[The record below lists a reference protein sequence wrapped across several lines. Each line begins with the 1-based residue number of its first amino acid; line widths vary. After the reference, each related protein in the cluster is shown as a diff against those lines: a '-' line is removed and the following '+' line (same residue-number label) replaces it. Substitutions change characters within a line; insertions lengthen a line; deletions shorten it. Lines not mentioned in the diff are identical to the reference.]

1 MIIVR
6 ALRTGARIIKWKQLY
21 QEKVPTDGGLLLFGK
36 QLVAIVKMNITEIMM
51 MVHLI
56 SLRVINC
63 AACIE

>member
-1 MIIVR
+1 MVVYCSI
-6 ALRTGARIIKWKQLY
+6 
-21 QEKVPTDGGLLLFGK
+21 FGK

-51 MVHLI
+51 MVQLI